1 MSTWACAVCTY
12 ENRASSRAC
21 EICQAARADVR
32 APARWACATC
42 TYENDA
48 SVQMCA
54 MCGTARSAS
63 APTPMDIDDEK
74 RAAPAQQPSRASAAA
89 PVKTTTVVADPRALE
104 RAKEEERARLQ
115 RERAAAERARVERL
129 QEIQGRREELAA
141 EQAANEKRKAAERL
155 NAALKRSE
163 QEQQSRQDT
172 ERMKQ
177 RRAEVERQIADIPSA
192 VRLLRDRYGMDGLL
206 DVLAVIARILRAIC
220 ADPHNDRLRTI
231 RTASS
236 VYRTR
241 IQPRLGASTI
251 MAVLGF
257 ERKSVMADDD
267 AEPQEVLYMPE
278 PSDTGRL
285 RAELDKMEALLNRP
299 ETRFAEIVKGVDD
312 SDGRVLRFAMAFA
325 KIVENVLIAPSSSI
339 ARKIDTRAD
348 LWGACFAPLGAAGEA
363 ALAEFGFTSKG
374 ATWEFLATPA
384 TLKKLQKVQRDL
396 QKEIAARM
404 PQSAVVR
411 ATSYVFDHNGLPGA
425 RALVEKFIAVLTNVV
440 NDQHQT
446 KHHLV
451 PLVPLFKL
459 SGPVDGAREFVTALG
474 LEIAPDLS
482 TARVPYPY
490 QNGVETFKINLDILQ
505 RTWKKLAA
513 SAR

>member
-74 RAAPAQQPSRASAAA
+74 RAVPAQQPSRAAAAA

-115 RERAAAERARVERL
+115 RERAAAERARAERL

-177 RRAEVERQIADIPSA
+177 RRAEVERQVGPLWLPSTYSFLASELAFAAQIADIPSA

-374 ATWEFLATPA
+374 ATWEFLATPT
-384 TLKKLQKVQRDL
+384 TLKRLQKVQRDL

-411 ATSYVFDHNGLPGA
+411 ATSYVFDHNSLPGA

-451 PLVPLFKL
+451 PLVPLFVRPRRP
-459 SGPVDGAREFVTALG
+459 SDRAFIRADC
-474 LEIAPDLS
+474 APL
-482 TARVPYPY
+482 
-490 QNGVETFKINLDILQ
+490 L
-505 RTWKKLAA
+505 
-513 SAR
+513 